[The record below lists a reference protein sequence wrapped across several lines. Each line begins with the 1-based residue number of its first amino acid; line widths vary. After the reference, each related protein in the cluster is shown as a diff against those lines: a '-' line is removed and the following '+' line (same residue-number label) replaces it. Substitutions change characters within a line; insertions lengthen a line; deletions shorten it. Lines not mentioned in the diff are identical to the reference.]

1 MFCSHCGTELLKS
14 AKFCAACGRP
24 VDIGSAATLLGSED
38 ETLAAST
45 PGRTPAPAS
54 GPPKPSSSGS
64 SLLSSSGPIGGGR
77 FAPGTILAGRY
88 RIVALAGRGGMGE
101 VYRADDLKLGQT
113 VAIKF
118 LPEALTH
125 DPSALERFHSEVRLA
140 RHVSHPNVCR
150 VFDICESEGVT
161 YLTMEYVDG
170 EDLGSLIRRIGRFSP
185 DKAIEI
191 ARQICAGLAAAHDRG
206 VIHRDLKPANVMLD
220 GQGKVRITDFG
231 LAGIAESI
239 QGAEIR
245 AGTPVY
251 MAPEQLAGKEVTF
264 KSDLY
269 ALGLILYELVT
280 GKRAYEAATFQE
292 LMKLREQ
299 STPTNPSALVKD
311 LDPLAERVILRC
323 LERDP
328 AKRPSSAIQ
337 VAAALPG
344 GDPLAAALAAGETPS
359 PQMVA
364 AAGESTGF
372 SPRAAVACLAAVL
385 AGLVLVVFLAV
396 NESGLERMHLE
407 NPPDVLAQKAR
418 EVVNALGYTERPED
432 RAFGFS
438 YDTNFLDYVDKTDKP
453 HPDWDAVLNKRS
465 PLLNFWYR
473 QSALNMTASGF
484 WAFSLTPGVVTAK
497 DPPGI
502 VPGMISLRLDPQGR
516 LLEFSAVPPEKEV
529 PPQFSAAPDWSPLF
543 TAAKLDASQLRTSQP
558 TWTPPVA
565 TDARAAWDG
574 AWPESARP
582 LHVEAAAFH
591 GKPVYFALI
600 GPWTKPSHSTPAE
613 KSAADRMNFFLAL
626 CLIFGVI
633 LLAYRNYSKKKADR
647 GGAWRLAAVI
657 FALEILIWM
666 FRSHFASATD
676 SLYLSALAV
685 STGCFLSGVMWM
697 LYVALE
703 PYIRRQWPQTIISW
717 TRLLEGRLRDPL
729 VGRDLLSGVLLGTA
743 WVLVFELGYRYNLR
757 SGDQPLFG
765 VTDVLL
771 GTRETVA
778 IVLSTIVN
786 SILSML
792 IFFLLL
798 VFLRVL
804 LRNRWLAAAVFV
816 AIFSLPKILHSSHQV
831 VDGIVWVAIYAIA
844 AVAVVRFGLMVLA
857 TAVFMANALL
867 NLPYTL
873 NFSSWYAFNSYLV
886 LSACAAIAIWGFYAS
901 LGGKTVFKDELFE

>member
-1 MFCSHCGTELLKS
+1 MTIATPMFCSHCGTELLKS

-150 VFDICESEGVT
+150 VFDIGESEGVT

-438 YDTNFLDYVDKTDKP
+438 YDTNFLDLRGQNGQAAP
-453 HPDWDAVLNKRS
+453 RLGRGA
-465 PLLNFWYR
+465 
-473 QSALNMTASGF
+473 QQALA
-484 WAFSLTPGVVTAK
+484 A
-497 DPPGI
+497 
-502 VPGMISLRLDPQGR
+502 
-516 LLEFSAVPPEKEV
+516 LEFLVSAECAEHDGERILGFLAHSWSGDGKGPPRDCSGNDFTS
-529 PPQFSAAPDWSPLF
+529 PRSAGA
-543 TAAKLDASQLRTSQP
+543 
-558 TWTPPVA
+558 VC
-565 TDARAAWDG
+565 DG

-582 LHVEAAAFH
+582 LHLDAAACH
-591 GKPVYFALI
+591 GKPVYFARI

>member
-1 MFCSHCGTELLKS
+1 MTIATPMFCSHCGTELLKS

-150 VFDICESEGVT
+150 VFDIGESEGVT

-438 YDTNFLDYVDKTDKP
+438 YDTNFLDLRGQNGQAAPRLGRGAQQALAALEFLVSAECAEHDGERILGFLAHSWSGDGKGPPRDCSGNDFTSPRSAGASSGILRSSSGKGSAAAIFRGARLVAALHGSETRRFAASCFPAQMDSSGCGRHTRRVGWRLAGERASAACGGRRVSRQAGLFRAYWSVDKTLSFNSGGEIRCGQNEFLSDALPDLRGHSSRLSQLCEEEGGSRRSLAPCGRDLCVGNP
-453 HPDWDAVLNKRS
+453 HLDVPFPFCFGCRQPVSIGTGCEHGMLPFRS
-465 PLLNFWYR
+465 HVDVVR
-473 QSALNMTASGF
+473 RARALHTPAMAADDHFVDTASG
-484 WAFSLTPGVVTAK
+484 
-497 DPPGI
+497 
-502 VPGMISLRLDPQGR
+502 
-516 LLEFSAVPPEKEV
+516 
-529 PPQFSAAPDWSPLF
+529 
-543 TAAKLDASQLRTSQP
+543 RTF
-558 TWTPPVA
+558 
-565 TDARAAWDG
+565 AR
-574 AWPESARP
+574 
-582 LHVEAAAFH
+582 
-591 GKPVYFALI
+591 
-600 GPWTKPSHSTPAE
+600 
-613 KSAADRMNFFLAL
+613 
-626 CLIFGVI
+626 
-633 LLAYRNYSKKKADR
+633 
-647 GGAWRLAAVI
+647 
-657 FALEILIWM
+657 
-666 FRSHFASATD
+666 
-676 SLYLSALAV
+676 
-685 STGCFLSGVMWM
+685 
-697 LYVALE
+697 
-703 PYIRRQWPQTIISW
+703 
-717 TRLLEGRLRDPL
+717 
-729 VGRDLLSGVLLGTA
+729 
-743 WVLVFELGYRYNLR
+743 
-757 SGDQPLFG
+757 
-765 VTDVLL
+765 
-771 GTRETVA
+771 
-778 IVLSTIVN
+778 
-786 SILSML
+786 
-792 IFFLLL
+792 
-798 VFLRVL
+798 
-804 LRNRWLAAAVFV
+804 
-816 AIFSLPKILHSSHQV
+816 
-831 VDGIVWVAIYAIA
+831 
-844 AVAVVRFGLMVLA
+844 
-857 TAVFMANALL
+857 
-867 NLPYTL
+867 
-873 NFSSWYAFNSYLV
+873 
-886 LSACAAIAIWGFYAS
+886 SACRPRFAFRRSAGHGVGSRF
-901 LGGKTVFKDELFE
+901 